1 MKNTIYILVLTFMVS
16 CGDSDRPAKPD
27 NLIPQETMS
36 NIIYDVFLLN
46 AAKGINKQVLEK
58 NNVLPQDY
66 VYKKYSIDS
75 LQFALSNEYYSYDT
89 KTYET
94 IMDRVKS
101 RLEFEK
107 KKNDSIGEI
116 ERKTKDSLDRIK
128 RLIPKPDSLPL
139 EKPKLKPKV
148 FGQGD

>member
-1 MKNTIYILVLTFMVS
+1 MRNFLCILILIILIG
-16 CGDSDRPAKPD
+16 CGDSERPAKPEK
-27 NLIPQETMS
+27 LIPQETMS

-46 AAKGINKQVLEK
+46 AARGINKQVLEK

-89 KTYET
+89 KIYQS
-94 IMDRVKS
+94 IMDRVRT

-107 KKNDSIGEI
+107 KKNDSISEI
-116 ERKTKDSLDRIK
+116 ERKEKDSIK
-128 RLIPKPDSLPL
+128 NIEIDIQELDSLPL